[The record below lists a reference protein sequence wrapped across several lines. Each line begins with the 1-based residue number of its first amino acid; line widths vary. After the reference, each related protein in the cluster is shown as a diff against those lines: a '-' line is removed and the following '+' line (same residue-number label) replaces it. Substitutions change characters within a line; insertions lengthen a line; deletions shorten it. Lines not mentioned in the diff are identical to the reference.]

1 MVAEEEEEEE
11 AEAER
16 AAARAGGAMSRE
28 EHQPAAPLQ
37 AGCRAHGAP
46 LQARVAAAAGVAA
59 GVGAAVA
66 AAAGANAA
74 ADHPRRGE
82 THPLKSRGGWLA
94 GWTEEAE
101 IEKKKIQ
108 IMQKPN

>member
-46 LQARVAAAAGVAA
+46 FQARVAAAAAGVAA
-59 GVGAAVA
+59 GVGAA
-66 AAAGANAA
+66 AGAKAA